1 MSASGIYPIPGFSDP
16 FSSLSHLLAACVF
29 GVLAV
34 FLVRRGRG
42 TPSRLGFLSVFAA
55 SCVLL
60 LALSG
65 TYHLLSLNT
74 TARTV
79 LQRLDHAA
87 IFTLIAGTFTPVL
100 GILFTGLARWG
111 TLLAIWSLAAT
122 GISLKTV
129 FFDSVPEWASVT
141 LFIAMGWIGVVPTF
155 VLWRRY
161 GTSFVKP
168 LVVGAGL
175 YTVGAVLELGGWP
188 TLLPGIVGPHE
199 VFHLAV
205 LAGMGLHWQF
215 VSQFAD
221 GEVLLPAG
229 GGAPCRF
236 DPTKP
241 VLQETRSTRE
251 PIPPSPSA
259 RLSPDRSEQ
268 PSSVARL

>member
-16 FSSLSHLLAACVF
+16 VSSLSHLLAAGVF
-29 GVLAV
+29 GVLAF
-34 FLVRRGRG
+34 FLMRRGRG
-42 TPSRLGFLSVFAA
+42 DGSRIAFLGVFAV
-55 SCVLL
+55 SCMLL
-60 LALSG
+60 LSLSG
-65 TYHLLSLNT
+65 TYHLLSHNT
-74 TARTV
+74 TARSV

-129 FFDSVPEWASVT
+129 FFDAVPDWASVT

-168 LVVGAGL
+168 LVAGAGL
-175 YTVGAVLELGGWP
+175 YTAGAVLEFVGWP
-188 TLLPGIVGPHE
+188 TLLAGIVGPHE

-205 LAGMGLHWQF
+205 LAGMGFHWKF
-215 VSQFAD
+215 VSQFAA
-221 GEVLLPAG
+221 GNVMLPV
-229 GGAPCRF
+229 GAEPPCRF
-236 DPTKP
+236 HPAKPALEEAGSTP
-241 VLQETRSTRE
+241 VLSPAIAFCTTISRSIETADERPR
-251 PIPPSPSA
+251 
-259 RLSPDRSEQ
+259 
-268 PSSVARL
+268 